1 MHYINHMAL
10 IFDKFSIGCF
20 VISLVIENCGYKFS
34 VTTPKVSVRSIL
46 KTGYLV
52 IENWFLVI
60 ENLPIVNCCYDES
73 LCVKSISKTGNPSH
87 GIFAGVLRFLR
98 ISRIERR
105 PKNSFKKDTLG

>member
-1 MHYINHMAL
+1 MHYINHVAL

-73 LCVKSISKTGNPSH
+73 LCVKSISKTGKVFWDS
-87 GIFAGVLRFLR
+87 
-98 ISRIERR
+98 
-105 PKNSFKKDTLG
+105 